1 LRLKKL
7 EHPKVSSSGSAC
19 FFARNASINPRN
31 LSHNFAVLNQAHR
44 QIFTAM
50 QRRFVMKNLILSA
63 LGFALALTL
72 TACPDSPPSSPI
84 FVSTANSQVLV
95 SDSVIFSANDSTG
108 KPLLNSN
115 LQWSSGNPTIA
126 SVNADGI
133 ATGVSVGETT
143 IWASLGNVKSAPL
156 KLNVYRITKG
166 SVSVFSPTALNPG
179 RVLSLPV
186 ELYKDYAL
194 YQGDIAFP
202 IDSTAKN
209 VNTRGNIMAP
219 FNGLFVKRLPWPSR
233 TLPYYLEP
241 SLPQEIK
248 NLVAQTAA
256 LYKLRADINL
266 VQISTPPFFGDYVHI
281 ASTDK
286 PNICGDSQVGRR
298 GGPQTIHFKA
308 GIGCSLH
315 SYIHEFGHA
324 LGLWHEQARSDR
336 NSYITV
342 NYNNIKSDLQDQY
355 DITDVD
361 DGYPSGAYDYASVMH
376 YASRNSASM
385 KDSNGELATFDLVN
399 KNAYPIENI
408 GTQDDLSSGDILAL
422 NALYNL
428 PVIDLSMSIGA
439 LSTPDLVNGG
449 NSSFSVTVNNK
460 GPKTL
465 GTYYLVLK
473 SIDPA
478 TITYTGNKYNC
489 QKVLLNY
496 LSCAVN
502 GNVPPNTHVTLS
514 GFRVAIADN
523 YAKSSLGITAVLSP
537 DGLIPIDETKLQSTK
552 TFSVIKVLS
561 DQFEVNDTIGQVVG
575 QAGFVGNNFGA
586 EASLHNPTD
595 TDFYPLNASDADP
608 KNSIVYSFSTFA
620 SDIASSLEL
629 TLYDNNFQEI
639 ASGSDTL
646 QITKPTKP
654 GEHYYVLV
662 RGTGITRYHIDY
674 HKENNTIPVHFVGLI
689 DTWRFLS
696 PNAPIEK
703 TLLKAFDFF
712 DVKATSDPAGAPAI
726 VQLRGENLKLS
737 LFDLNGNQVAEGIAS
752 ATDAQNLTL
761 PVGAGQEFVLQVSRA
776 QDDVTIGD
784 LSVHLPT
791 AAYQLELH

>member
-1 LRLKKL
+1 
-7 EHPKVSSSGSAC
+7 
-19 FFARNASINPRN
+19 
-31 LSHNFAVLNQAHR
+31 
-44 QIFTAM
+44 
-50 QRRFVMKNLILSA
+50 MKNLSLSA
-63 LGFALALTL
+63 LGFALAVTL
-72 TACPDSPPSSPI
+72 TACPDPPPSSPI
-84 FVSTANSQVLV
+84 FVSTANSQMLV
-95 SDSVIFSANDSTG
+95 SDSVVFSANDSTG

-115 LQWSSGNPTIA
+115 LQWSSGDPTIA
-126 SVNADGI
+126 SVNANGI

-143 IWASLGNVKSAPL
+143 ISASLGNVKSAPF
-156 KLNVYRITKG
+156 KLTVYRITKG
-166 SVSVFSPTALNPG
+166 SFSVFSPTAQNPG

-202 IDSTAKN
+202 VDPTAKN
-209 VNTRGNIMAP
+209 VSTRGNIMAP
-219 FNGLFVKRLPWPSR
+219 FNGLFVKRLLWTSR

-266 VQISTPPFFGDYVHI
+266 VQMSTKPFFGSYVSI
-281 ASTDK
+281 ESTDK
-286 PNICGDSQVGRR
+286 PNICGDSQVGRT

-355 DITDVD
+355 DITDPDV
-361 DGYPSGAYDYASVMH
+361 GYPSGAYDYASVMH
-376 YASRNSASM
+376 YPVYSSASM
-385 KDSNGELATFDLVN
+385 NDSNNVPLATFDLVN

-439 LSTPDLVNGG
+439 LSTPELVNGG

-473 SIDPA
+473 SINPA

-502 GNVPPNTHVTLS
+502 GNLPPNAHVTLS
-514 GFRVAIADN
+514 DFRVAIAEN

-575 QAGFVGNNFGA
+575 QAAFVGNNFGA
-586 EASLHNPTD
+586 EASLHTPTD
-595 TDFYPLNASDADP
+595 TDFYPLDASDADP
-608 KNSIVYSFSTFA
+608 KNNIVYSLSTFA
-620 SDIASSLEL
+620 SDIDTPLEL

-639 ASGSDTL
+639 SSGSDSL
-646 QITKPTKP
+646 QIAKPTKP
-654 GEHYYVLV
+654 GEHYYVRV
-662 RGTGITRYHIDY
+662 RGAGITRYHIDY

-703 TLLKAFDFF
+703 TLLKASDFF
-712 DVKATSDPAGAPAI
+712 DLKATSDPAGAPAT

-737 LFDLNGNQVAEGIAS
+737 LLDLNGNQVAEGIAS

-761 PVGAGQEFVLQVSRA
+761 PVGVEQEFVLQVSRA

-791 AAYQLELH
+791 AAYRLELH